1 MPSIGF
7 GLLYLYFGLLPG
19 IVLHFTFDVVWF
31 ALPVFIAVAPGIRF
45 QQFMI
50 VALTLVPLWVV
61 LWRRLQVG
69 KWTVLAPEERNAA
82 WVPPPAV
89 ERAGGRLTAS
99 RADARA
105 SSAGRLADRRRRRA
119 PRRAGGSDVEPA

>member
-61 LWRRLQVG
+61 LWRRYLSRRLDDAGTARPECGVG
-69 KWTVLAPEERNAA
+69 PAAGAARTCNGRRSAENRRTEPRVCAAPGSAQEEWRC
-82 WVPPPAV
+82 
-89 ERAGGRLTAS
+89 
-99 RADARA
+99 
-105 SSAGRLADRRRRRA
+105 SSCWR
-119 PRRAGGSDVEPA
+119 